1 MPPQAC
7 VRQSLCED
15 LLAKL
20 RLLDRQRLLEHNQ
33 LGSIKRK
40 GRQPGEGSTRQ
51 GASTCWLRAVCVRE
65 CARARAALLFACSC
79 ALVCAACGA

>member
-65 CARARAALLFACSC
+65 CARARAALLCVCFC